1 MWKALEKKRL
11 KTLHPSLPST
21 DPALTLPVN
30 PVVRNGIPLVWVIV
44 VGLIVASS
52 AAILIRI
59 TQSYQVPSNVI
70 VAFRLGLACVLLTP
84 WISGAQWQQ
93 LRSLHG
99 REMLLA
105 TLNSVVLAIHFL
117 MFVTAFESTPVIE
130 AMIFSSLTPFFAAI
144 LATVVL
150 KETVNRSVWLGIV
163 LAFCGTLIIA
173 QTRAN
178 PSLTVY
184 PNHWFGNSLAMLS
197 SISLA
202 INFTLA
208 RHLRH
213 KLQVLP
219 YSWLVFGLASVWVGL
234 YVLLTGGTFLG
245 YPRPA
250 YGWLFLIAVLPQIV
264 GHGAW
269 NYALGKVS
277 PTFISLLMMLIPL
290 GSTVLAWF
298 IFGERPLL
306 LTAVGGLVVMSGVA
320 VANLARRA

>member
-1 MWKALEKKRL
+1 MWKALENKPL
-11 KTLHPSLPST
+11 KTLRPSLPST
-21 DPALTLPVN
+21 EPILPVN
-30 PVVRNGIPLVWVIV
+30 PSLRNEIPLGWVIV
-44 VGLIVASS
+44 AGLVVASS
-52 AAILIRI
+52 AAILIRL
-59 TQSYQVPSNVI
+59 TQWYQVPSNVI
-70 VAFRLGLACVLLTP
+70 VAFRLGLACLLLTP
-84 WISGAQWQQ
+84 WLSQAQWQQ

-105 TLNSVVLAIHFL
+105 TLNSAVLAIHFL

-130 AMIFSSLTPFFAAI
+130 AMIFSSLTPFFTALLAI
-144 LATVVL
+144 VVL
-150 KETVNRSVWLGIV
+150 KETVNRSVWMGIG

-178 PSLTVY
+178 PILTVY
-184 PNHWFGNSLAMLS
+184 PNHWFGNSLALFS

-202 INFTLA
+202 TNFTLA
-208 RHLRH
+208 RQLRN

-219 YSWLVFGLASVWVGL
+219 YSWLVFGLASVWVAA
-234 YVLLTGGTFLG
+234 YVLLSGGTFLG

-250 YGWLFLIAVLPQIV
+250 YGWLFLIALLPQIV

-290 GSTVLAWF
+290 GSTLLAWF
-298 IFGERPLL
+298 IFGERPLA